1 VALTPIPQTQAMIIS
16 TQHLFAP
23 RNLAAL
29 ESATAQAQNPD
40 APASGQQTP
49 LNSAVAAQAGDIAS
63 EAPAPAKSDETSA
76 SDTPIEGEATS
87 KAPTPPLPS
96 STVGADETV
105 PETAAPSPGTGEGAG
120 SASGGFNLD
129 IAFEASKL
137 PMDVAIFNSARAAG
151 GDEKIRKYLQAVLV
165 VGGTA
170 LIPGISHALESR
182 CVCCLCCHR
191 VLCSSNQRTDTAA
204 NRLQAIA
211 TPLVSS
217 MDKVQIIPPPKGV
230 DPRVLVWKGAA
241 VLGKMDGVSD
251 LWLTAAEWVSFR
263 SHDNDVL
270 NISADIFIQDL
281 LGIRGLR
288 ERCFYL

>member
-1 VALTPIPQTQAMIIS
+1 VIDFDELKQGVRPSQDSGVSEDIIDIREPRDALMEKYTQAMIIS
-16 TQHLFAP
+16 TQHLFTP

-29 ESATAQAQNPD
+29 ESAAAQSENHD

-49 LNSAVAAQAGDIAS
+49 FATAVAEKAGDVPS
-63 EAPAPAKSDETSA
+63 EVPAPSKSVETSA

-96 STVGADETV
+96 STVGADEAA
-105 PETAAPSPGTGEGAG
+105 PETAAASPGTGEGAG
-120 SASGGFNLD
+120 TAPGGFNLD

-182 CVCCLCCHR
+182 
-191 VLCSSNQRTDTAA
+191 
-204 NRLQAIA
+204 LQAIA
-211 TPLVSS
+211 TPLVSN

-251 LWLTAAEWVSFR
+251 LWLTAAEW
-263 SHDNDVL
+263 
-270 NISADIFIQDL
+270 DL

>member
-1 VALTPIPQTQAMIIS
+1 LIFLAQTQAMIIS
-16 TQHLFAP
+16 TQHLFTP

-29 ESATAQAQNPD
+29 ESAAAQSENHD

-49 LNSAVAAQAGDIAS
+49 AVAAQGEDMPS
-63 EAPAPAKSDETSA
+63 EAPAPSKSVETSA
-76 SDTPIEGEATS
+76 ADTPIEGEATS
-87 KAPTPPLPS
+87 KAPTPPLLS
-96 STVGADETV
+96 STVGADEAA
-105 PETAAPSPGTGEGAG
+105 PETAAASPGTGEGAG
-120 SASGGFNLD
+120 TAPGGFNLD

-165 VGGTA
+165 VGGTG

-182 CVCCLCCHR
+182 
-191 VLCSSNQRTDTAA
+191 
-204 NRLQAIA
+204 LQAIA
-211 TPLVSS
+211 TPLVAN

-251 LWLTAAEWVSFR
+251 LWLS
-263 SHDNDVL
+263 
-270 NISADIFIQDL
+270 ICQDL